1 MNIQTIDVSPIST
14 EAKTFAEEQLGP
26 MPGKWDGYDDIADD
40 ETRREVWSKV
50 GYLHGLSAEAG
61 RTIITIGETLL
72 AIKEMLPQ
80 GQFMACVKAEFGW
93 SPRWAQQLM
102 QVAERF
108 TNANSSSHLP
118 SSAKVL
124 ALLAAAN
131 ADDATVQQAAEEQW
145 TVKETKRRL
154 GGERQRERT
163 LVQEALSVL
172 KLSDEARQLAAKA
185 EHISTRQLMDELG
198 VEELPK
204 GKEHKTAQFTF
215 CKNGTGW
222 WKLPIEQPVEVPA
235 AQIEPALAVA
245 EELLPLVV
253 AAQRLGKKT
262 HTLRVSLTPGAVAQ
276 RGMPTGN
283 GWQAEPHAKRGYC
296 TVRKIEP

>member
-1 MNIQTIDVSPIST
+1 MNIQTIDVSPISAD
-14 EAKTFAEEQLGP
+14 AKAFAEERLGP
-26 MPGKWDGYDDIADD
+26 MPGKWDGYDAIADD

-50 GYLHGLSAEAG
+50 GYIHGLSAEAG
-61 RTIITIGETLL
+61 RTIIAIGETLL
-72 AIKEMLPQ
+72 AIKEMLPH
-80 GQFMACVKAEFGW
+80 GQFMACVKAEFGF
-93 SPRWAQQLM
+93 SQQWAHQLM

-108 TNANSSSHLP
+108 SNHKSTCDLP
-118 SSAKVL
+118 SSAMVL
-124 ALLAAAN
+124 ALLAAAD
-131 ADDATVQQAAEEQW
+131 ADDTIVQQAAEERW
-145 TVKETKRRL
+145 TVKEAKRRL
-154 GGERQRERT
+154 GGEHQRERT

-172 KLSDEARQLAAKA
+172 KLSNEARQLAAKA

-235 AQIEPALAVA
+235 APA
-245 EELLPLVV
+245 ESLPMAV

-262 HTLRVSLTPGAVAQ
+262 HTLRVALTPGNISK

-283 GWQAEPHAKRGYC
+283 GWQAEPCPKRGFC
-296 TVRKIEP
+296 IVRKINH

>member
-1 MNIQTIDVSPIST
+1 MNIRTIDVSPIST
-14 EAKTFAEEQLGP
+14 DAKAFAEERLGP
-26 MPGKWDGYDDIADD
+26 MPGKWDGYDAIVDD

-61 RTIITIGETLL
+61 RTIIAIGETLL
-72 AIKEMLPQ
+72 AIKEMLPH
-80 GQFMACVKAEFGW
+80 GQFMACVEAEFGW
-93 SPRWAQQLM
+93 SQPWAYQLM

-108 TNANSSSHLP
+108 SNHNSSYDLP

-131 ADDATVQQAAEEQW
+131 ADDATVQQAAEERW

-163 LVQEALSVL
+163 VVQEALSVL

-185 EHISTRQLMDELG
+185 EHITTRQLMDELG
-198 VEELPK
+198 IEELPK

-235 AQIEPALAVA
+235 AQVMVAPAAAV
-245 EELLPLVV
+245 ELLPIAV
-253 AAQRLGKKT
+253 AAQRLGKKPNT
-262 HTLRVSLTPGAVAQ
+262 IRAGLTPGIIAQ
-276 RGMPTGN
+276 KGMPTGN